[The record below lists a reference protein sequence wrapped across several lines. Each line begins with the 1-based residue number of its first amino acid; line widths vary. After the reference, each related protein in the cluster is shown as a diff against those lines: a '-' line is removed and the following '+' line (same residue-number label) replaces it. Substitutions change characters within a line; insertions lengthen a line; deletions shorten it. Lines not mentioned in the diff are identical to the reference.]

1 MKINR
6 ETEILAASPLFR
18 GVDQAQLKLLALMAE
33 ARTFHDG
40 EALMTQGGEGDAAFV
55 LLEGNA
61 EVLIG
66 IGGRDTPVAEL
77 GQNDIVGEMALL
89 TDSPRTATVRA
100 RGTVHALR
108 IDRPLLMRLLT
119 EFPGMSLELLRVMTA
134 RLERTTQELARTR
147 AELEEMQSEG

>member
-1 MKINR
+1 MMLTQ
-6 ETEILAASPLFR
+6 ETEILSASPLFR

-40 EALMTQGGEGDAAFV
+40 EDLMIQGHEGDAAFV
-55 LLEGNA
+55 LLEGKA
-61 EVLIG
+61 AVIIA
-66 IGGRDTPVAEL
+66 IGGRETTVAQL

-100 RGTVHALR
+100 KGTVRALR
-108 IDRPLLMRLLT
+108 VDRSGLLRLLA
-119 EFPGMSLELLRVMTA
+119 EFPTMTLELLRVMTT

-147 AELEEMQSEG
+147 AELEELQSQI